1 MYLCVRSIHLASF
14 YDSQFDCGIVLTVG
28 YFFNNGLLF
37 KNVSLEEVNTTIVL
51 TVWYFFNSGLLFK
64 TVSSE
69 EVNTIVLTVW
79 YFLNSGLSFK
89 TIIGG
94 SLHNDCSRT
103 NKKKGDNS
111 HLKVSLLVVLLS
123 IISNAKCI
131 VLVCLLCRFG
141 RILSFLHSW
150 LITAD

>member
-28 YFFNNGLLF
+28 YFFNSGLLF
-37 KNVSLEEVNTTIVL
+37 KTVSSEEVNTIVL